1 MRTFLKWTLVLLA
14 VVAVCG
20 LGAFLYF
27 IPPFFIT
34 PPEEFGKALAGPR
47 RGSPIS
53 PIPRSA
59 RSRRADAIS

>member
-1 MRTFLKWTLVLLA
+1 MKKFLKWTLVLVA

-34 PPEEFGKALAGPR
+34 PPEEFGKALANAAL
-47 RGSPIS
+47 GSSILQ
-53 PIPRSA
+53 ILRSA
-59 RSRRADAIS
+59 RWRRVDAIS